1 MDRVTLRGVRAYGSH
16 GWEAAER
23 DRPQPF
29 AIDLEAEVDLRAA
42 QLSDDLAETLDYA
55 ELHRRVVAIVANT
68 SYALLERLASDILEA
83 VFEDHR
89 VARAIV
95 TIAKP
100 AILDG
105 ATPSVTFDRANPRYE
120 AG

>member
-1 MDRVTLRGVRAYGSH
+1 LDRITLRGVRAYGRH

-29 AIDLEAEVDLRAA
+29 AIDIDAEIDLRAA
-42 QLSDDLAETLDYA
+42 QLSDDLSDTLDYA
-55 ELHRRVVAIVANT
+55 GLHRRIVAIVAST

-83 VFEDHR
+83 VFEDRR
-89 VARAIV
+89 VARAVV

-100 AILDG
+100 EILDG
-105 ATPSVTFDRANPRYE
+105 ATPSVTFDRANPSYTGR
-120 AG
+120 

>member
-1 MDRVTLRGVRAYGSH
+1 MDRVTLRGVRAYGRH

-29 AIDLEAEVDLRAA
+29 AIDLDAEIDLRAA
-42 QLSDDLAETLDYA
+42 QLRDDLSETLDYA

-68 SYALLERLASDILEA
+68 SYALLERLASDILDA
-83 VFEDHR
+83 VFEDRR
-89 VARAIV
+89 VARAVV

-100 AILDG
+100 EILDG
-105 ATPSVTFDRANPRYE
+105 ATPSVTFDRVNPRYE
-120 AG
+120 TP

>member
-1 MDRVTLRGVRAYGSH
+1 MDRITLRGVRAYGCH
-16 GWEAAER
+16 GWEAGER

-29 AIDLEAEVDLRAA
+29 AIDLDAEIDLRAA
-42 QLSDDLAETLDYA
+42 QLSDDLCDTLDYA
-55 ELHRRVVAIVANT
+55 GLHRRIVAIVASA

-89 VARAIV
+89 VARAVV

-100 AILDG
+100 EILNG
-105 ATPSVTFDRANPRYE
+105 ATPSVTFDRANPSYKGR
-120 AG
+120 

>member
-1 MDRVTLRGVRAYGSH
+1 MDRITLRGVRAYGRH

-29 AIDLEAEVDLRAA
+29 AIDLDAEIDLRAA
-42 QLSDDLAETLDYA
+42 QHSDDLSDTNDYA
-55 ELHRRVVAIVANT
+55 ELHRRIVAIVETT

-83 VFEDHR
+83 VFEDRR
-89 VARAIV
+89 VARAVV

-105 ATPSVTFDRANPRYE
+105 ATPSVTFDRGNPRYE
-120 AG
+120 NS